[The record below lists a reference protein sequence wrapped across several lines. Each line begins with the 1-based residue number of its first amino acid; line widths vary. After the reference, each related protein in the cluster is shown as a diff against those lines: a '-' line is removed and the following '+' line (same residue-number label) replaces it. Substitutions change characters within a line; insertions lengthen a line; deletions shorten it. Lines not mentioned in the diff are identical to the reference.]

1 MRMAPRTFR
10 WSKRECFSSDAET
23 INLVALVSEDSELFE
38 AEAAELSFDESDDS
52 FSLLIR
58 NDSLFGEVNLEEY
71 GTSLPRSLH
80 SNLSAHSL
88 ATTSIVTPTHHAQ
101 TIEFNL
107 ISTSEFDLSVNLDES
122 SGNGHHKSYSS
133 PSLIDISQIPD
144 FLSTLP
150 VHILN
155 TASRSST
162 SRSPSSWPWHLLAYT
177 DFPVF
182 VRAITS
188 DLNRLWNLFNDK
200 IRKHSSLI
208 EIISCDSAFGLTTC
222 DLTCCEAEIEL
233 VQCGN
238 VSLQTDHSVKR
249 LNPSTSTH
257 TDGKDNAISTHKH
270 LHTSHMKNLLYSIIQ
285 QINYH
290 NKLLLCI
297 HILTHNLDSTCKCQV
312 KKRLYNQ
319 KLILYNHN
327 NDNIFLV
334 PLLCD
339 HNQLSISNEMNI
351 VLFPLSG
358 IHPDLLQDNH
368 LCISTYT
375 AIYLLLVNN
384 NCKPEITVNQDVTV
398 SSGNMNHMQNA
409 RMTYDCDFVDNTHS
423 DTNDHLHNTPIVLAL
438 LVQILPSHQFT
449 CPITVQ
455 HKFSPSSMPSNSKL
469 FNGQQFTVLL
479 AVVDL
484 LVSKNDSEE
493 FQLHGVIHQRLHYL
507 PDFKFELAL
516 QKQN

>member
-1 MRMAPRTFR
+1 MAPRTFR

-58 NDSLFGEVNLEEY
+58 NDSLFSEVNLEEY

-133 PSLIDISQIPD
+133 LSLIDISQIPD

-270 LHTSHMKNLLYSIIQ
+270 LHTSHM
-285 QINYH
+285 
-290 NKLLLCI
+290 
-297 HILTHNLDSTCKCQV
+297 
-312 KKRLYNQ
+312 
-319 KLILYNHN
+319 
-327 NDNIFLV
+327 LV